1 MANLKETPRWEP
13 GIRQFEESDPVQGGE
28 NGVDNVPTRQLANR
42 TVYLKQEVERAATTK
57 IAGRVK
63 LNSSTDSESETEAA
77 TPKSV
82 KITYDLATTA
92 KNAATNA
99 QNSANTAISTAN
111 TAKQVAETNATTKQ
125 LGRVKLNSSI
135 DSNSETEAAT
145 PKSVKITY
153 DLATTAKNSASN
165 AQNSANTAIST
176 ANTAI
181 STANIAKQVAETNAT
196 TKQLGRVKLNSSID
210 SESETEA
217 ATPKAIKT
225 IRDLANDAVSKS
237 GDTMTGQ
244 LKTSK
249 YGIKY
254 QFDNDDAMV
263 TKTVGDNYAFVFFN
277 AETDN
282 RASKLVF
289 NTQSNEWRF
298 QYVDNVTI
306 NGKSILKSGDAVQFF
321 GDLSDKTNL
330 NELIGNRE
338 GIYYQ
343 SNNKSALSERG
354 YPVQEAGTLQVF
366 KNGTDDS
373 GCCQIYTTYRNAR
386 QFIRNY
392 RGNTQNWDSWIE
404 QITTTNINN
413 HIPVGV
419 PLPWP
424 TSKPPD
430 GWFECNGSPFDK
442 KKCPKLAAAYPS
454 GILIDLRAEFIRGW
468 DNGRGVDPNRKI
480 LSWQEDAIRN
490 IYGEVSPISES
501 FGTEPNATGAFKY
514 FEQQS
519 SNSPAFIDTNNAGGF
534 TFDASR
540 VVPVAK
546 ENRSRNIV
554 FMYIVKAE

>member
-28 NGVDNVPTRQLANR
+28 NGVDNIPTRQLANR

-82 KITYDLATTA
+82 KITYDLANEA
-92 KNAATNA
+92 KNAATKA
-99 QNSANTAISTAN
+99 QNSANKAISTAD
-111 TAKQVAETNATTKQ
+111 TAKQTAETTATTKIA
-125 LGRVKLNSSI
+125 GRVKLNSSI
-135 DSNSETEAAT
+135 DSDSETEAAT

-153 DLATTAKNSASN
+153 DLANEAKNAATK
-165 AQNSANTAIST
+165 AQNSANKAIST
-176 ANTAI
+176 ADT
-181 STANIAKQVAETNAT
+181 AKQTAETTAT
-196 TKQLGRVKLNSSID
+196 TKIAGRVKLNSSID

-217 ATPKAIKT
+217 ATPKAVKT
-225 IRDLANDAVSKS
+225 IGDAIQDLANDAVSKA

-289 NTQSNEWRF
+289 NTKSNAWKF
-298 QYVDNVTI
+298 QYVDDVTI

-413 HIPVGV
+413 YIPVGV

-442 KKCPKLAAAYPS
+442 KKHPKLAAAYPS

-480 LSWQEDAIRN
+480 LSWQGDAIRN

>member
-1 MANLKETPRWEP
+1 
-13 GIRQFEESDPVQGGE
+13 
-28 NGVDNVPTRQLANR
+28 
-42 TVYLKQEVERAATTK
+42 
-57 IAGRVK
+57 
-63 LNSSTDSESETEAA
+63 
-77 TPKSV
+77 
-82 KITYDLATTA
+82 LATTA
-92 KNAATNA
+92 KNSATNA
-99 QNSANTAISTAN
+99 QNSASTAISTAN
-111 TAKQVAETNATTKQ
+111 TAKKTAETNATT
-125 LGRVKLNSSI
+125 
-135 DSNSETEAAT
+135 T
-145 PKSVKITY
+145 
-153 DLATTAKNSASN
+153 
-165 AQNSANTAIST
+165 
-176 ANTAI
+176 
-181 STANIAKQVAETNAT
+181 IA
-196 TKQLGRVKLNSSID
+196 GRVKLNSSID

-263 TKTVGDNYAFVFFN
+263 TKTIGDNYAFVFFN

-289 NTQSNEWRF
+289 NTQSNAWKF
-298 QYVDNVTI
+298 QYVDDVTI

-321 GDLSDKTNL
+321 GDLSDKINL
-330 NELIGNRE
+330 NELTGNSE

-343 SNNKSALSERG
+343 SNNKFALSERG
-354 YPVQEAGTLQVF
+354 YPVQEAGTLQVV
-366 KNGTDDS
+366 KNGTDNS
-373 GCCQIYTTYRNAR
+373 LGSCQIYTTYRNAR

-404 QITTTNINN
+404 QITTTNINSY
-413 HIPVGV
+413 IPVGV

-424 TSKPPD
+424 TAKPPE

-468 DNGRGVDPNRKI
+468 DNGRGVDPNRKV
-480 LSWQEDAIRN
+480 LSWQGDAIRN
-490 IYGEVSPISES
+490 IYGEVSPISEA
-501 FGTEPNATGAFKY
+501 FGSAPNTTGAFKY
-514 FEQQS
+514 FEQK
-519 SNSPAFIDTNNAGGF
+519 SNHSPAVIDVDNAGGF

-540 VVPVAK
+540 VVPVAN

>member
-1 MANLKETPRWEP
+1 MANLKETAKWET

-28 NGVDNVPTRQLANR
+28 NGVDNIPTRQLANR

-63 LNSSTDSESETEAA
+63 LNSLTDSDSETEAATPKSVKITYDLANEAKNAATKAQNSANKAISTADTAKQTAETTATTKIAGRVKLNSSIDSNSETEAA

-135 DSNSETEAAT
+135 DS
-145 PKSVKITY
+145 
-153 DLATTAKNSASN
+153 
-165 AQNSANTAIST
+165 
-176 ANTAI
+176 
-181 STANIAKQVAETNAT
+181 
-196 TKQLGRVKLNSSID
+196 
-210 SESETEA
+210 ESETEA
-217 ATPKAIKT
+217 ATPKAIKM
-225 IRDLANDAVSKS
+225 IRESVQDLANDAVSKS

-263 TKTVGDNYAFVFFN
+263 TKTIGDNYAFVFFN

-298 QYVDNVTI
+298 QYVDDVTI

-413 HIPVGV
+413 YIPVGV

-424 TSKPPD
+424 ASKPPD
-430 GWFECNGSPFDK
+430 GWFECNGSSFDK

-454 GILIDLRAEFIRGW
+454 GRLIDLRAEFIRGW
-468 DNGRGVDPNRKI
+468 DNGRGVDPNRKV
-480 LSWQEDAIRN
+480 LSWQGDAIRN
-490 IYGEVSPISES
+490 IYGEISPISET
-501 FGTEPNATGAFKY
+501 FGAAPTATGVFQY
-514 FEQQS
+514 FERHADHT
-519 SNSPAFIDTNNAGGF
+519 PEHIDVGSVGGV
-534 TFDASR
+534 TLDASR
-540 VVPVAK
+540 VVPVAN

>member
-1 MANLKETPRWEP
+1 MANLKETAKWET

-28 NGVDNVPTRQLANR
+28 NGVDNIPTRQLANR

-63 LNSSTDSESETEAA
+63 LNSSIDSDSETEAA

-82 KITYDLATTA
+82 KITYDLANEA
-92 KNAATNA
+92 KNAATKA
-99 QNSANTAISTAN
+99 QNSANKAISTAD
-111 TAKQVAETNATTKQ
+111 TAKQTAETTATTKIA
-125 LGRVKLNSSI
+125 GRVKLNSSI
-135 DSNSETEAAT
+135 DSDSETEAAT

-153 DLATTAKNSASN
+153 DLANEAKNAATK
-165 AQNSANTAIST
+165 AQNSANKAIST
-176 ANTAI
+176 ADT
-181 STANIAKQVAETNAT
+181 AKQTAETTAT
-196 TKQLGRVKLNSSID
+196 TKIAGRVKLNSSID

-217 ATPKAIKT
+217 ATPKAVKT
-225 IRDLANDAVSKS
+225 IGDAIQDLANDAVSKA

-263 TKTVGDNYAFVFFN
+263 TKTIGDNYAFVFFN

-289 NTQSNEWRF
+289 NTQSNAWKF
-298 QYVDNVTI
+298 QYVDDVTI

-321 GDLSDKTNL
+321 GDLSDKINL
-330 NELIGNRE
+330 NELTGNSE

-413 HIPVGV
+413 YIPVGV

-454 GILIDLRAEFIRGW
+454 GRLIDLRAEFIRGW
-468 DNGRGVDPNRKI
+468 DNGRGVDPNRKV
-480 LSWQEDAIRN
+480 LSWQGDAIRN
-490 IYGEVSPISES
+490 IYGEISPISET
-501 FGTEPNATGAFKY
+501 FGAAPTATGVFQY
-514 FEQQS
+514 FERHADHT
-519 SNSPAFIDTNNAGGF
+519 PEHIDVGSVGGV
-534 TFDASR
+534 TLDASR
-540 VVPVAK
+540 VVPVAN

>member
-1 MANLKETPRWEP
+1 MANLKETAKWET
-13 GIRQFEESDPVQGGE
+13 GVYQFEESDPVKGGP
-28 NGVDNVPTRQLANR
+28 NGIDNVPTRQLANR

-63 LNSSTDSESETEAA
+63 LNSSTDSDSETEAA

-82 KITYDLATTA
+82 KITYDLANEA
-92 KNAATNA
+92 KNAATKA
-99 QNSANTAISTAN
+99 QNSANKAISTAD
-111 TAKQVAETNATTKQ
+111 TAKQTAETTATTK
-125 LGRVKLNSSI
+125 
-135 DSNSETEAAT
+135 
-145 PKSVKITY
+145 
-153 DLATTAKNSASN
+153 
-165 AQNSANTAIST
+165 
-176 ANTAI
+176 
-181 STANIAKQVAETNAT
+181 IA
-196 TKQLGRVKLNSSID
+196 GRVKLNSSID

-217 ATPKAIKT
+217 ATPKAIKM
-225 IRDLANDAVSKS
+225 IRESVQDLANDAVSKS

-263 TKTVGDNYAFVFFN
+263 TKTIGDNYAFVFFN

-298 QYVDNVTI
+298 QYVDDVTI

-413 HIPVGV
+413 YIPVGV

-424 TSKPPD
+424 ASKPPD
-430 GWFECNGSPFDK
+430 GWFECNGSSFDK

-454 GILIDLRAEFIRGW
+454 GRLIDLRAEFIRGW

-490 IYGEVSPISES
+490 IYGEISPISET
-501 FGTEPNATGAFKY
+501 FGAAPTATGVFQY
-514 FEQQS
+514 FERHADHT
-519 SNSPAFIDTNNAGGF
+519 PEHIDVGSVGGV
-534 TFDASR
+534 TLDASR
-540 VVPVAK
+540 VVPVAN